1 MGSRLRHVA
10 ARRVSAVWSQL
21 AAVTLCLIAAP
32 VVPSEAPVSHS
43 VERRVLMMGTRLDLR
58 VEAADRAL
66 ALAASQK
73 IVAAMAAVEGRL
85 STWRDDSELAAFNRA
100 PVGAWVGLSPRL
112 GDDLAEAVRWARATD
127 GAFDPT
133 VGALIEVWGLRI
145 GGREASPGELVA
157 ARATVGVGG
166 VEIDGQRGRRLVS
179 GVVFEEGGFG
189 KGVALR
195 EGGDAGVAAGATC
208 VVLDFGGQWLV
219 TGACGRQ
226 RIGVADPRDR
236 RREVAWLELANGSV
250 ATSGNSERSIEV
262 GGVTRGHLLDPR
274 TGRPAPD
281 HGSATVVAADPVA
294 ADCLA
299 TAVAVL
305 GPWVGPGVAARSAP
319 GAGLILARV
328 DASGRVRLQVT
339 RELEK
344 RLTVVSGVMLEVLDS
359 PVPRATGPPAPG

>member
-1 MGSRLRHVA
+1 MFLVA
-10 ARRVSAVWSQL
+10 GAVMAREVL
-21 AAVTLCLIAAP
+21 AIHA
-32 VVPSEAPVSHS
+32 

-58 VEAADRAL
+58 VEASDRAL
-66 ALAASQK
+66 AVAASQR
-73 IVAAMAAVEGRL
+73 IVAAMEAVEERL

-100 PVGAWVGLSPRL
+100 PVGEWAELSPQL

-133 VGALIEVWGLRI
+133 VGALVNVWGLRI
-145 GGREASPGELVA
+145 GGREPSPGELIA
-157 ARATVGVGG
+157 ARATVGAGG
-166 VEIDGQRGRRLVS
+166 LEVDGQRGRRLVS
-179 GVVFEEGGFG
+179 GVVVEEGGFG

-208 VVLDFGGQWLV
+208 VVLDLGGQWLV
-219 TGACGRQ
+219 TGACSHQ
-226 RIGVADPRDR
+226 RIGVADPGDR
-236 RREVAWLELANGSV
+236 QREMAWLELANGSV

-262 GGVTRGHLLDPR
+262 GGVTLGHLLDPR

-281 HGSATVVAADPVA
+281 HGSVTVVVADPVA

-305 GPWVGPGVAARSAP
+305 GPEVGPTVAARAAP

-328 DASGRVRLQVT
+328 DAAGRVRLKVT
-339 RELEK
+339 RGLET
-344 RLTVVSGVMLEVLDS
+344 RLTVAPTVTLEVLDW
-359 PVPRATGPPAPG
+359 PVPRATGPPISG